1 MRKKNR
7 KPKAKYERGEAFVKE
22 PTGSAP
28 LVNLDGKWQ
37 HNFTDHKE
45 E

>member
-1 MRKKNR
+1 MKKKKR
-7 KPKAKYERGEAFVKE
+7 KPNAEYERGRAFVKE

-28 LVNLDGKWQ
+28 LINLDGEWQ
-37 HNFTDHKE
+37 HDFADHKE